1 MSRRG
6 ILDKL
11 VERVRR
17 MTHSQSYTDSATST
31 AQRGLQT
38 QTIVDLFNDAHE
50 ALHGI
55 LFDNGSQTYIKQDL
69 LNIVSGTEAVDIP
82 SDAFLGVNVLSVE
95 YKYGSGA
102 NDYRKLKLSSMH
114 ERDTS
119 STGDPLMYISRN
131 DQILLNPIP
140 SSSVTSGLRVTYG
153 YQLPTVDVRRGKV
166 SAVDDADDP
175 TSITIGAN
183 TLATAA
189 MSDSDLIGTYITV
202 VDKDG
207 VIQMS
212 NIPITAYDT
221 GTGVITLGSFTSTA
235 SEVVAVGD
243 YVVMGANSS
252 THSPFPRA
260 CEPFLLE
267 FVKRDIHSLL
277 GDPMQVSS
285 ERKLIALQFRLESM
299 FAEWNS
305 DIKGISELDSERFI

>member
-50 ALHGI
+50 ALHGM
-55 LFDNGSQTYIKQDL
+55 LFDNGSQTYLKQDT
-69 LNIVSGTEAVDIP
+69 LNITATEAVSIS

-95 YKYGSGA
+95 YKYGSGS
-102 NDYRKLKLSSMH
+102 NDYYKLKSSTIH
-114 ERDTS
+114 ERDTR
-119 STGDPLMYISRN
+119 STGDPLTYIQRN
-131 DQILLNPIP
+131 NQLLLNPVP
-140 SSSVTSGLRVTYG
+140 SQAVTDGLRVTYE

-166 SAVDDADDP
+166 SAVDDGNDP

-183 TLATAA
+183 ALATAA
-189 MSDSDLIGTYITV
+189 MSDSDLVGTYITV

-207 VIQMS
+207 NIQMKD
-212 NIPITAYDT
+212 IPITAYDT
-221 GTGVITLGSFTSTA
+221 GTGVITLGSFTSA
-235 SEVVAVGD
+235 STEVVAVDD
-243 YVVMGANSS
+243 YVVMGTNSS

-260 CEPFLLE
+260 CEPYLLE
-267 FVKRDIHSLL
+267 FVKRDIHALL
-277 GDPMQVSS
+277 GDPQQVSS

-299 FAEWNS
+299 FAEWNT
-305 DIKGISELDSERFI
+305 DIKSISEIDNERFI